1 MSTRKNR
8 MGSRKSTSAK
18 ISRIPKTISTRRS
31 SATDIDER
39 VLTGP
44 YGVISSTAG
53 GIIAPTAVSSGFV
66 FTNGTEFASY
76 AARYSEYRIRAMRMY
91 FMACHPTNVPTATT
105 TADHGAIFVGQSEQG
120 PVVGSGQQVMS
131 LFRRRVISTSKSF
144 IAHADWSRNPNAQLW
159 NAVGAIVVA
168 ANNFSIQWGTPA
180 FANNAIVASTD
191 YYSCFLEWDVQ
202 FRGQQ

>member
-1 MSTRKNR
+1 
-8 MGSRKSTSAK
+8 
-18 ISRIPKTISTRRS
+18 
-31 SATDIDER
+31 
-39 VLTGP
+39 
-44 YGVISSTAG
+44 
-53 GIIAPTAVSSGFV
+53 VSSGFV

-76 AARYSEYRIRAMRMY
+76 AARYSEYRIKRMRMH
-91 FMACHPTNVPTATT
+91 FIATHPTNVPTATD

-131 LFRRRVISTSKSF
+131 LFKRQVHPTSQSF
-144 IAHADWSRNPNAQLW
+144 IFHSDWSQNPNAKLW

-180 FANNAIVASTD
+180 FANNAVVASTD
-191 YYSCFLEWDVQ
+191 YYSCFLEWDVE